1 MLDEELQRTAI
12 EFYSKPVP
20 HLLYCTSYQ
29 DAVSPPFPD
38 DGKRGLSIY
47 VGKLRQFRQPEV
59 ALLWALEK
67 KRGRARVVVVT
78 DLRGKDFIPAYR
90 ELGSCL
96 GDPHLAPLN
105 FLRRRKDKWDT
116 LDFFSCGRSP
126 SMEGAASR
134 LKRFKQ
140 QGWECLVDR
149 LALTDQE
156 IKAQYYDSLFVQ
168 RDRLQTAFDAGM
180 RAGRVSAMVGIAG
193 RCLQKEHLPMLLTEA
208 CLSRLVKAI
217 QPEETSNEEEGTGW
231 TYLGKRERASELLL
245 FTEGE
250 RWLEAEDVLKS
261 EESEDGKALEVLVSE
276 LRQRVQFSWGS
287 KLYTAIRVAV
297 EWRYPPLR
305 EIPVRWTQN
314 STLPAG

>member
-116 LDFFSCGRSP
+116 LDFFSCGRSLRGEP
-126 SMEGAASR
+126 FAVLG
-134 LKRFKQ
+134 
-140 QGWECLVDR
+140 
-149 LALTDQE
+149 
-156 IKAQYYDSLFVQ
+156 
-168 RDRLQTAFDAGM
+168 
-180 RAGRVSAMVGIAG
+180 SA
-193 RCLQKEHLPMLLTEA
+193 
-208 CLSRLVKAI
+208 
-217 QPEETSNEEEGTGW
+217 
-231 TYLGKRERASELLL
+231 RERAPARGCSLAAI
-245 FTEGE
+245 GE
-250 RWLEAEDVLKS
+250 IKIGGE
-261 EESEDGKALEVLVSE
+261 
-276 LRQRVQFSWGS
+276 
-287 KLYTAIRVAV
+287 
-297 EWRYPPLR
+297 
-305 EIPVRWTQN
+305 
-314 STLPAG
+314 